1 MKQFLFVATA
11 SLLFAACNSNQKT
24 VEKSENKDATVKSV
38 TAAVDEKE
46 KKTEELKKAPQLT
59 IEQMRV
65 LLPHELDSATEK
77 NYLASTQFGYGI
89 ASAEYPKSKSR
100 AIKVTLYDCAGEI
113 GAVNYFENYWNKLNV
128 QNQTENDFIRTVDF
142 EGGKAVETYK
152 KDLNLSTFTF
162 VIRER
167 LVIVMEGKNISS
179 EQLKEAAK
187 KLHKKLA

>member
-1 MKQFLFVATA
+1 MKHFLIVTMV
-11 SLLFAACNSNQKT
+11 SLVFAACNGDK
-24 VEKSENKDATVKSV
+24 KSGDKIEAKDVAIKSI
-38 TAAVDEKE
+38 TAPVDERE
-46 KKTEELKKAPQLT
+46 KKTEDLKKAPQLT
-59 IEQMRV
+59 IEQMRI

-77 NYLASTQFGYGI
+77 NYLASTQFGYGL

-100 AIKVTLYDCAGEI
+100 VIKVTLYDCAGEM

-128 QNQTENDFIRTVDF
+128 QNLTENEFIRTVDF

-162 VIRER
+162 VIRDR

-179 EQLKEAAK
+179 GQLEEAAK
-187 KLHKKLA
+187 KLHKKIA

>member
-1 MKQFLFVATA
+1 MKHFLIVTMV
-11 SLLFAACNSNQKT
+11 SLVFAACNGDK
-24 VEKSENKDATVKSV
+24 KSGDKIEAKDVAIKSM
-38 TAAVDEKE
+38 TAPVDERE
-46 KKTEELKKAPQLT
+46 KKTEDLKKAPQLT
-59 IEQMRV
+59 IEQMRI

-77 NYLASTQFGYGI
+77 NYLASTQFGYGL

-100 AIKVTLYDCAGEI
+100 VIKVTLYDCAGEM

-128 QNQTENDFIRTVDF
+128 QNLTENEFIRTVDF

-162 VIRER
+162 VIRDR

-179 EQLKEAAK
+179 GQLEEAAK
-187 KLHKKLA
+187 KLHKKIA

>member
-1 MKQFLFVATA
+1 MKRFLLVAMA
-11 SLLFAACNSNQKT
+11 SLFFAACGGDKKPAQT
-24 VEKSENKDATVKSV
+24 ETKDATVKSM
-38 TAAVDEKE
+38 TTPVDERE

-89 ASAEYPKSKSR
+89 ASADYPKSKSR
-100 AIKVTLYDCAGEI
+100 VIKVTLYDCAGEM
-113 GAVNYFENYWNKLNV
+113 GSVNYFENYWNKLNV
-128 QNQTENDFIRTVDF
+128 NSQTENDLIKTVDF

-162 VIRER
+162 VIRDR
-167 LVIVMEGKNISS
+167 LVIVMEGKNITS
-179 EQLKEAAK
+179 EQLEEAAK
-187 KLHKKLA
+187 KLHKKIA

>member
-1 MKQFLFVATA
+1 MKRFLLVAMA
-11 SLLFAACNSNQKT
+11 SLFFAACGGDKKPAQT
-24 VEKSENKDATVKSV
+24 ETKDATVKSM
-38 TAAVDEKE
+38 TTPVDERE

-89 ASAEYPKSKSR
+89 ASADYPKSKSR
-100 AIKVTLYDCAGEI
+100 VIKVTLYDCAGEM
-113 GAVNYFENYWNKLNV
+113 GSVNYFENYWNKLNV
-128 QNQTENDFIRTVDF
+128 NSQTENDLIRTVDF

-162 VIRER
+162 VIRDR
-167 LVIVMEGKNISS
+167 LVIVMEGKNITS
-179 EQLKEAAK
+179 EQLQEAAK
-187 KLHKKLA
+187 KLHKKIA

>member
-1 MKQFLFVATA
+1 MKRFLLVAIVSLFFTA
-11 SLLFAACNSNQKT
+11 CGSDKKPAQT
-24 VEKSENKDATVKSV
+24 ENKDATVKSM
-38 TAAVDEKE
+38 TTTVDEKE

-65 LLPHELDSATEK
+65 LLPHELDSAREK

-89 ASAEYPKSKSR
+89 ASADYPKSKSR
-100 AIKVTLYDCAGEI
+100 VIKVTLYDCAGEM
-113 GAVNYFENYWNKLNV
+113 GSVNYFENYWNKLNV
-128 QNQTENDFIRTVDF
+128 NSQTENDLIRTVDF

-167 LVIVMEGKNISS
+167 LVIVMEGKNITS
-179 EQLKEAAK
+179 EQLEEAAK
-187 KLHKKLA
+187 KLHKKIA

>member
-1 MKQFLFVATA
+1 MKRFLFVTMV
-11 SLLFAACNSNQKT
+11 SLVFAACNG
-24 VEKSENKDATVKSV
+24 EKKPTQTENKDTVVKSM
-38 TAAVDEKE
+38 TAPIDEKE

-59 IEQMRV
+59 IEQMRI

-100 AIKVTLYDCAGEI
+100 VIKVTLYDCAGEM
-113 GAVNYFENYWNKLNV
+113 GAVNYFENYWDKLNV
-128 QNQTENDFIRTVDF
+128 NSQTENDFIRTVDF

-162 VIRER
+162 VMRDR

-179 EQLKEAAK
+179 EELEQAAK
-187 KLHKKLA
+187 KLHKKIA

>member
-1 MKQFLFVATA
+1 MKRFLLVAMA
-11 SLLFAACNSNQKT
+11 SLFFAACDGDKKPAQT
-24 VEKSENKDATVKSV
+24 EAKDATVKSM
-38 TAAVDEKE
+38 TAPVDEKE

-100 AIKVTLYDCAGEI
+100 VIKVTLYDCAGEM
-113 GAVNYFENYWNKLNV
+113 GSVNYFENYWNKLNV
-128 QNQTENDFIRTVDF
+128 NSQTENDFIRTVDF

-162 VIRER
+162 VIRDR
-167 LVIVMEGKNISS
+167 LVIVMEGKNITS
-179 EQLKEAAK
+179 EQLEEAAK
-187 KLHKKLA
+187 KLHKKIA

>member
-1 MKQFLFVATA
+1 MKRFLLVAMA
-11 SLLFAACNSNQKT
+11 SLFFAACGGDKKPAQT
-24 VEKSENKDATVKSV
+24 ETKDATVKSM
-38 TAAVDEKE
+38 TTPVDERE

-89 ASAEYPKSKSR
+89 ASADYPKSKSR
-100 AIKVTLYDCAGEI
+100 VIKVTLYDCAGEM
-113 GAVNYFENYWNKLNV
+113 GSVNYFENYWNKLNV
-128 QNQTENDFIRTVDF
+128 NSQTENDLIRTVDF

-162 VIRER
+162 VIRDR
-167 LVIVMEGKNISS
+167 LVIVMEGKNITS
-179 EQLKEAAK
+179 EQLEEAAK
-187 KLHKKLA
+187 KLHKKIA

>member
-1 MKQFLFVATA
+1 MPLF
-11 SLLFAACNSNQKT
+11 FAACNNDQKPAQT
-24 VEKSENKDATVKSV
+24 KNKDAAVKSITTTV
-38 TAAVDEKE
+38 VDEKE
-46 KKTEELKKAPQLT
+46 KMTEELKKAPQLT

-65 LLPHELDSATEK
+65 LLPHELDSATER

-100 AIKVTLYDCAGEI
+100 VIKVTLYDCAGEM
-113 GAVNYFENYWNKLNV
+113 GSVNYFENYWNKLNV
-128 QNQTENDFIRTVDF
+128 QNQTENDFIKTVDF

-167 LVIVMEGKNISS
+167 LVIVMEGKNITS
-179 EQLKEAAK
+179 EQLEEAAK
-187 KLHKKLA
+187 KLHKKIA

>member
-1 MKQFLFVATA
+1 MKRFLPVIIV
-11 SLLFAACNSNQKT
+11 LLSVAACNSDKKPAQN
-24 VEKSENKDATVKSV
+24 ENKEATVKSITV
-38 TAAVDEKE
+38 VDEKE

-100 AIKVTLYDCAGEI
+100 FIKVTLYDCAGEM

-128 QNQTENDFIRTVDF
+128 QKQTENGFIRTVDF

-162 VIRER
+162 TIREN
-167 LVIVMEGKNISS
+167 LVIIMEGKNISS
-179 EQLKEAAK
+179 EQLEEAAK
-187 KLHKKLA
+187 KLHQKIA